1 MAITAVHLSFKSPF
15 LKCLSRTLNLSPI
28 VEVSKPWSSC
38 MTWKRKNGEKITF
51 LNNFHPIP
59 QFSFLHKGQKNK
71 EILLCFCK
79 RREVLWDEVRQK
91 FHYLNV
97 KIQIWWQMKKRFINI
112 NFSKMNYHCKEKI
125 SRLMIVG
132 ALWESHHFVY
142 HTLASV
148 AKLRHHRRQHH
159 QFSSYYQIGT
169 VSQIWSKTDFDQ
181 LED

>member
-59 QFSFLHKGQKNK
+59 QFSVLHKGQKNK

-79 RREVLWDEVRQK
+79 RRDVLWDEVRQK

-97 KIQIWWQMKKRFINI
+97 KIQIWWQMKKKSLQHKLFKDELSLHGKNFKINECWCLMGI
-112 NFSKMNYHCKEKI
+112 ASFCLSHFGFCCKATSSSSTSSI
-125 SRLMIVG
+125 
-132 ALWESHHFVY
+132 F
-142 HTLASV
+142 
-148 AKLRHHRRQHH
+148 KLL
-159 QFSSYYQIGT
+159 SNSY
-169 VSQIWSKTDFDQ
+169 
-181 LED
+181 